1 LKAADGHVEAEGADR
16 PELNHMKANQKFRS
30 RDDAVSP
37 VIAVILM
44 VAITVVL
51 AATVYVWVSGF
62 GSNSSQPAKSI
73 AFTSGGTLQT
83 ALDLNTGASDAATD
97 DSYKVYIVSAA
108 SPGLK
113 YSDLVYTL
121 NGVTAT
127 HSNGDCDNVAGGG
140 EIDDLLNSATAGTV
154 NWLACGAA
162 LGGNNVAAKSTDALV
177 TAGDHIYIMFEGSSM
192 AGQTFRVLDSAANSI
207 IMTLVVS

>member
-1 LKAADGHVEAEGADR
+1 
-16 PELNHMKANQKFRS
+16 MKANQFLRNN
-30 RDDAVSP
+30 DDAVSP

-73 AFTSGGTLQT
+73 AFTSGGTLV
-83 ALDLNTGASDAATD
+83 TGTNVDTDAVANENE

-113 YSDLVYTL
+113 YSDITFTL
-121 NGVTAT
+121 NGATAT
-127 HSNGDCDNVAGGG
+127 RTASAAATACDATTTDLATPDAGAPFWVACTSPFSA
-140 EIDDLLNSATAGTV
+140 SATAANTK
-154 NWLACGAA
+154 AA
-162 LGGNNVAAKSTDALV
+162 DALV
-177 TAGDHIYIMFEGSSM
+177 TAGDHVYIALEGSSM
-192 AGQTFRVLDSAANSI
+192 SGQTLRVLDSGANSI
-207 IMTLVVS
+207 ITTLTVS